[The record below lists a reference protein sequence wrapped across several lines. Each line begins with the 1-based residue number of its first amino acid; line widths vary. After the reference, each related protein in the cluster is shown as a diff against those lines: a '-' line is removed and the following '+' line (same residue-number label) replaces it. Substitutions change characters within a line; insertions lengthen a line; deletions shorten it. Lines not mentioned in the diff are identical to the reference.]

1 MSINSVELARSVKN
15 KDINGVIAAIKKAL
29 EDALSIM
36 KKKSTENSEFNM
48 VKWSNSP
55 SNNADE
61 IVLKSKMKNA
71 ISALNQAIE
80 FNKSKYSIAN
90 LVANFL
96 IYNDTVISLP
106 QKEQW
111 AGILLDMI
119 IIGCDCQQLNS
130 LNINIIGYLNQ
141 SHTNTS
147 KQILSAYNISAKKFN
162 NKKLLEVKGITLDAG
177 NYQSLAEIL
186 PAGTLFKQPRNGQHS
201 PLSNSVDGFDAQKRT
216 LTPDDE
222 TALLIDKSN
231 SPINSTDNKN
241 VKSRCCWPFG

>member
-96 IYNDTVISLP
+96 IYNDTAISLL

-141 SHTNTS
+141 SQTTTA
-147 KQILSAYNISAKKFN
+147 KQILSAYNIGAKKFN
-162 NKKLLEVKGITLDAG
+162 NKKLLEVKGITLDSG

-186 PAGTLFKQPRNGQHS
+186 PAGTLFKQPHNG

-216 LTPDDE
+216 LTPDTE

-231 SPINSTDNKN
+231 ASNNSTDNKN